1 MTRKIRTPAELDAL
15 PRGVV
20 LTSKGVSVAVK
31 LADGMWGAAGFAG
44 AIDSETVVRCAHGY
58 LSIVG
63 NITAPAP
70 APSAATAR
78 HERAVAYADD
88 VAEGGDPVPDDYE
101 RHYCTDDGE
110 DWPCGAAR
118 AARVPEAAVEA
129 ARTAARS
136 HSTTEPPP
144 HEKCEVCC
152 GECGEAIAYPGCT
165 AEETSERA
173 WRHAYRAAL
182 TAALPLLTAAPSAT
196 RDEVARLVDPSGWR
210 YFDTGMF
217 PPDHPASTGV
227 VHNSRETADA
237 LLARF
242 TITPKEN
249 R

>member
-15 PRGVV
+15 PQGVV

-31 LADGMWGAAGFAG
+31 LADGLWGAAGFAG
-44 AIDSETVVRCAHGY
+44 AIDSEIVARCAHGY

-63 NITAPAP
+63 NISAPAP

-88 VAEGGDPVPDDYE
+88 VAEGGAPVPDDYE

-129 ARTAARS
+129 GARALWIEVLEDITPPGFAARQWDEGM
-136 HSTTEPPP
+136 TDR
-144 HEKCEVCC
+144 EKQMRL
-152 GECGEAIAYPGCT
+152 A
-165 AEETSERA
+165 
-173 WRHAYRAAL
+173 RAAL
-182 TAALPLLTAAPSAT
+182 AAALPLLTAAPSAT
-196 RDEVARLVDPSGWR
+196 REEVARAIRSVTDRWDEPLDEVHDV
-210 YFDTGMF
+210 
-217 PPDHPASTGV
+217 PPI
-227 VHNSRETADA
+227 ADA

-242 TITPKEN
+242 TITPKED